1 MLIFEFII
9 SYNKNTIICYFL
21 GTMEF
26 CGSRGRSE

>member
-1 MLIFEFII
+1 MLI